1 MTQKTF
7 KKKTYVTLGSINVG
21 KDGGSYIAID
31 KNVELVINGV
41 KFTGKYISLNSPADK
56 YKRMADK
63 GTISADEA
71 AEKIAKIP
79 EFVKKEVVA
88 VLE

>member
-7 KKKTYVTLGSINVG
+7 KKKQYVTLGSINVG
-21 KDGGSYIAID
+21 KDGNSYIAVD

-41 KFTGKYISLNSPADK
+41 KFTGKYINLNSPADK
-56 YKRMADK
+56 YKRMAEK
-63 GTISADEA
+63 GKISADEA
-71 AEKIAKIP
+71 ADKIAKIP